1 MKSTLKTLTAWL
13 LFLTLFTTILPCT
26 VLAADTPY
34 EISTA
39 EELWQFARRV
49 NAGQSDLDA
58 ILIADIVFNEN
69 VLNENGALTSGDF
82 DSWEPIGTD
91 WETAYSGTFD
101 GNDKTISGLYFHDE
115 WTSYVGLFGYIK
127 DGTVKNVHIKDS
139 YFYGDAFIGGL
150 VGCVESG
157 LVIDCSSS
165 ATVESGSDYVGGI
178 AGANMPTD
186 GATATI
192 KNCSYTGT
200 ITAGGSYVGGVVGFN
215 SATSGGTA
223 IVEHCYNAGKKVHGY
238 GTIGGVVGLNCAT
251 YETSSATVTN
261 CYNTGW
267 VDSYDNLAG
276 GIVGMNKADQDSPK
290 ATIENCYN
298 TGKLTVRSEIAGG
311 IVGENNAWFNSAT
324 ASIKNCFNIGAIPAY
339 DNCGGIAGINNR
351 FYDSATASI
360 TNCYYLD
367 DNRFVLGG
375 INGSDEP
382 GFAEA
387 KKTEQFASGEVAY
400 LLGVPFGQNLDNGF
414 PVQAFPVLSEER
426 VYHYLEGYS
435 NHPYGFVVLDES
447 YQNLTVHVD
456 EAGTYSVIF
465 AHYDADGVLQE
476 LCVAPLVAS
485 QEGDFPVS
493 RTASMTFGVGDSI
506 MLWSNTITC
515 KPLCNGY
522 TIPKE

>member
-178 AGANMPTD
+178 AGANMPT
-186 GATATI
+186 
-192 KNCSYTGT
+192 
-200 ITAGGSYVGGVVGFN
+200 
-215 SATSGGTA
+215 
-223 IVEHCYNAGKKVHGY
+223 
-238 GTIGGVVGLNCAT
+238 IGGVVGLNCAT

-324 ASIKNCFNIGAIPAY
+324 ASIKNCFNIGAIPDY

-465 AHYDADGVLQE
+465 AHYDADGVL
-476 LCVAPLVAS
+476 
-485 QEGDFPVS
+485 
-493 RTASMTFGVGDSI
+493 
-506 MLWSNTITC
+506 
-515 KPLCNGY
+515 
-522 TIPKE
+522 